1 MKDGNQQLAKLSI
14 VCNTCQELKAQMLG
28 RDAEGSVSE
37 LSTYLIN
44 ISKAYCKSSV
54 NCDIG
59 LKLGNAML
67 KQELSV

>member
-1 MKDGNQQLAKLSI
+1 
-14 VCNTCQELKAQMLG
+14 MLG